1 MKKSKMKVNSIK
13 TEDQEEMIRLFK
25 ILLVVIVF
33 IAGVYVFTKK
43 VVKKEDSDNT
53 KITEGKI
60 DYNKIIIGSL
70 LSQSFDDYYVF
81 AYDANNAEAIYYDS
95 IIASYMKKT
104 DAKKVFWAD
113 LSNSLNEKFK
123 AKNKKDVNTNAKSL
137 DDLLVGDFTLF
148 KIKKGKIE
156 KIIDNA
162 SSAKKELG
170 LN

>member
-1 MKKSKMKVNSIK
+1 MKKN
-13 TEDQEEMIRLFK
+13 
-25 ILLVVIVF
+25 
-33 IAGVYVFTKK
+33 
-43 VVKKEDSDNT
+43 
-53 KITEGKI
+53 
-60 DYNKIIIGSL
+60 
-70 LSQSFDDYYVF
+70 
-81 AYDANNAEAIYYDS
+81 
-95 IIASYMKKT
+95 